1 VSRPASPEVVATRRG
16 VRLVQ
21 EGHVVSEVLA
31 QPGPTH
37 SLFDLMAA
45 CAVELTP
52 GPRVLLL
59 GFGGGSIVAPLRA
72 LGFSGPLE
80 AVDLSRTSAAV
91 FRRVAGAWAGSVH
104 VTIADAATFL
114 RKTRRRYD
122 LIVEDLSLP
131 VAGDLVMPDVCFA
144 PLPDLIAEHLRPGGA
159 AIINAFS
166 PGSTGWRAHLDRLVC
181 PGHETLRLI
190 PDDFDHSLLLSA
202 QHLPSAADLARR
214 LRRSLE
220 LLRSKQAHH
229 FALRRRSRR

>member
-1 VSRPASPEVVATRRG
+1 VLTSPEVVATRRG

-21 EGHVVSEVLA
+21 EGHVLSEILA

-52 GPRVLLL
+52 GPRILLL

-72 LGFSGPLE
+72 LGLSGPLE

-91 FRRVAGAWAGSVH
+91 FRRVAGDWAGSVR

-114 RKTRRRYD
+114 TKTRRRYD
-122 LIVEDLSLP
+122 LIVEDLSQA
-131 VAGDLVMPDVCFA
+131 VAGDLVMPDVCFS
-144 PLPDLIAEHLRPGGA
+144 PLPGLIAAHLRPGGGA
-159 AIINAFS
+159 VVNVFS
-166 PGSTGWRAHLDRLVC
+166 PGEAGWRAHLDRLAA
-181 PGHETLRLI
+181 PGHEALRLI

-202 QHLPSAADLARR
+202 AHLPPATHLAHR

-220 LLRSKQAHH
+220 RLGSRQAHR
-229 FALRRRSRR
+229 FALRRWSPR